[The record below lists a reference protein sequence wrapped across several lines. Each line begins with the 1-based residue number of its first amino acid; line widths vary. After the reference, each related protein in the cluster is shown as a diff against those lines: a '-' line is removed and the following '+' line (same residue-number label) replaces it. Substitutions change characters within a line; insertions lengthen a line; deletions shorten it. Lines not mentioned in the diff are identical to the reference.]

1 VLSKHTQLP
10 GHPWDTCAQRSVSF
24 PPTRPI
30 HNAYNEYADGVADA
44 SDAVVVE
51 SGLQR
56 GVECEFDGCRKD
68 AAPWGKVCLIAMR
81 SGKFLGDPI
90 KS

>member
-56 GVECEFDGCRKD
+56 GVEYEFDGCRKD
-68 AAPWGKVCLIAMR
+68 AAPWGKVCLIAIR
-81 SGKFLGDPI
+81 VESFLVI
-90 KS
+90 L

>member
-68 AAPWGKVCLIAMR
+68 AAPWGKVCLIAIEWKV
-81 SGKFLGDPI
+81 SW
-90 KS
+90 

>member
-1 VLSKHTQLP
+1 MICLVLSKHTHLSERL
-10 GHPWDTCAQRSVSF
+10 WDTDTCAQRSVSF

-56 GVECEFDGCRKD
+56 GRSYEFDGCRKD
-68 AAPWGKVCLIAMR
+68 SAPWGKVKICAP
-81 SGKFLGDPI
+81 K
-90 KS
+90 K